1 MSDWR
6 ENDSKSVWHPFT
18 AVNTDTVNVPIVRGE
33 GAWLIDAD
41 GKRYL
46 DAISSWW
53 VNLHGHCNP
62 HISKRVAEQVG
73 QLEHVMFAGFTHEP
87 AVELATR
94 LLEHMP
100 EQFTKVFYS
109 DNGSTAVEVALK
121 MAFQYWFNQ
130 GTPKRKVIALEDA
143 YHGDTFGAM
152 SVGERGYFN
161 QPFEHLFFG
170 VDFIDLPTD
179 ENWNEIE
186 ARVEKLFAS
195 GEFAG
200 FIFEPLVQGSAG
212 MRMYKAKYLE
222 KLIVLAK
229 KYDVLTISDE
239 VMTGNGRTG
248 KMFAFQHTNVTP
260 DIVCVSKGVS
270 GGALPIG
277 LTCTRDEI
285 YNHFLSDE
293 KPKALLHGHSFTGNP
308 ICCAAVDA
316 SLDLFKEEYTW
327 DNIKRIENLN
337 KKYAEKLHTFE
348 NAENIRQ
355 TGTILAF
362 EIKDDQSDYFS
373 SVRDEAYQ
381 FFIDRG
387 VLIRPLGNTIYTNP
401 PYVITDEELD
411 KVWDI
416 VFDFL
421 KLKA

>member
-1 MSDWR
+1 M
-6 ENDSKSVWHPFT
+6 KSIIERDNQVVWHPFT
-18 AVNTDTVNVPIVRGE
+18 QMQIEPFTIPIERASGAVLYGHDGKE
-33 GAWLIDAD
+33 YIDAN
-41 GKRYL
+41 
-46 DAISSWW
+46 ASWW
-53 VNLHGHCNP
+53 TNTHGHCNP
-62 HISKRVAEQVG
+62 VVVKAIQDQVAK
-73 QLEHVMFAGFTHEP
+73 LDHVIFAGFTNER
-87 AVELATR
+87 AVSLSEKLVDF
-94 LLEHMP
+94 LGDP
-100 EQFTKVFYS
+100 FSKVFFS
-109 DNGSTAVEVALK
+109 DNGSTSIEVAIK
-121 MAFQYWFNQ
+121 MVYQYWFNSE
-130 GTPKRKVIALEDA
+130 TPKTKMLALNGA

-170 VDFIDLPTD
+170 VDFIELPTD
-179 ENWNEIE
+179 ENWAEIE

-212 MRMYKAKYLE
+212 MRMYKAEYLE
-222 KLIVLAK
+222 KLILLAK
-229 KYDVLTISDE
+229 KYNVLTISDE

-248 KMFAFQHTNVTP
+248 KMFAYQHTDVTP

-285 YNHFLSDE
+285 YNHFLSEE
-293 KPKALLHGHSFTGNP
+293 KTKALLHGHSFTGNP

-316 SLDLFKEEYTW
+316 SLDLFKEEHTW

-337 KKYAEKLHTFE
+337 LKYAEKLHTFD
-348 NAENIRQ
+348 NVENIRQ

-373 SVRDEAYQ
+373 SIRDEAYKY
-381 FFIDRG
+381 FIDRG

-411 KVWDI
+411 KVWGI

-421 KLKA
+421 ALKA